1 MSYLMNKEETL
12 VLSEDEEDSRT
23 KPGQKKKLS
32 NVSNLLKTP
41 VIRGQKFINISP
53 LDLENKVLL
62 KTPKMIKGR
71 SDA

>member
-23 KPGQKKKLS
+23 KPAQKKKLS